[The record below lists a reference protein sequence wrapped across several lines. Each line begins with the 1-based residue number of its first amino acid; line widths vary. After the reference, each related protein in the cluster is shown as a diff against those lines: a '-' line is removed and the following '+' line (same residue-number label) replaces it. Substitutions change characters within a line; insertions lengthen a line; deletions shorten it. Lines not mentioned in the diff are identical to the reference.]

1 MKIQFFRSLYFILK
15 KGHRH
20 NFTYHNSSYVF
31 IFSLAFFFFCSWF
44 SWFWW
49 IQNCLVKLFQL
60 FYLAMKSVHLP
71 GCVVQND
78 IWHLKIENKN
88 NNKKKIDIF
97 WQKLKIHEYYLNLV
111 SFNFVHGSCFES
123 FVMFP
128 SQMTGR
134 STKSSNVHIF

>member
-88 NNKKKIDIF
+88 NNKKNWHFLTEIKNSWILPEF
-97 WQKLKIHEYYLNLV
+97 GKLQFCPWVLLWILCHVPFADDRKKHKV
-111 SFNFVHGSCFES
+111 
-123 FVMFP
+123 
-128 SQMTGR
+128 Q
-134 STKSSNVHIF
+134 